1 MQELIFRI
9 NIVSSYIFQER
20 TKNAQFIIISLRAN
34 MFELADT
41 LVGIFKVHNCT
52 DSITVT
58 PDVYSDVS
66 ALVVTNLISYLKI
79 SYLFYFSTL

>member
-1 MQELIFRI
+1 
-9 NIVSSYIFQER
+9 
-20 TKNAQFIIISLRAN
+20 

-66 ALVVTNLISYLKI
+66 ALVVSNPILEMLLIFNSVLCK
-79 SYLFYFSTL
+79 

>member
-1 MQELIFRI
+1 
-9 NIVSSYIFQER
+9 
-20 TKNAQFIIISLRAN
+20 

>member
-1 MQELIFRI
+1 
-9 NIVSSYIFQER
+9 
-20 TKNAQFIIISLRAN
+20 

-66 ALVVTNLISYLKI
+66 ALVVSNPILET
-79 SYLFYFSTL
+79 

>member
-1 MQELIFRI
+1 
-9 NIVSSYIFQER
+9 
-20 TKNAQFIIISLRAN
+20 

-66 ALVVTNLISYLKI
+66 ALVVTNLILESKF
-79 SYLFYFSTL
+79 LFQYYVKNNPALHSTSPASSL